1 MTMNYL
7 SELPPDPRAKV
18 LAFCAEMIADR
29 DEQERKLR
37 ETHEHCKR
45 EIGRLK
51 REVEV
56 EIGVLHPLLA
66 VFNNVQGANADPA
79 AR

>member
-1 MTMNYL
+1 MTVDYL
-7 SELPPDPRAKV
+7 SELPPDLRAKL
-18 LAFCAEMIADR
+18 LAFRAEMIAGR
-29 DEQERKLR
+29 EEQERKLR

-56 EIGVLHPLLA
+56 EIEVLHRLLGI
-66 VFNNVQGANADPA
+66 FNNVQRADVDPA

>member
-1 MTMNYL
+1 
-7 SELPPDPRAKV
+7 
-18 LAFCAEMIADR
+18 MIAGR
-29 DEQERKLR
+29 EEQERKLR

-56 EIGVLHPLLA
+56 EIEVLHRLLGI
-66 VFNNVQGANADPA
+66 FNNVQRADVDPA